1 MNYRVDW
8 ILDTRNSLAA
18 IWLHAP
24 NRNAV
29 TKAQARID
37 RLLSTDP
44 IGNGQPVSE
53 GLYSIEV
60 HPLRAIFEVDEATRT
75 VEIVGISLRP

>member
-1 MNYRVDW
+1 MNYSVDW
-8 ILDTRNSLAA
+8 VLDTRNSLAA
-18 IWLHAP
+18 IWLHSP

-29 TKAQARID
+29 TKAQAKTD

-44 IGNGQPVSE
+44 ITHGQPVSE

-60 HPLRAIFEVDEATRT
+60 HLLRAIFELNEDART
-75 VEIVGISLRP
+75 IEIVGISQLP